1 MNSLVKNVF
10 GIIAI
15 CTLSLLLWGMMFVWG
30 KPIMWDGIRP
40 ALEQNWKMYTY
51 EDGRLIEE
59 ALTHTFNNT
68 HDLTTR

>member
-1 MNSLVKNVF
+1 
-10 GIIAI
+10 
-15 CTLSLLLWGMMFVWG
+15 
-30 KPIMWDGIRP
+30 MWDGIRP